1 MRHHPEDNLSIPLS
15 IYYYAVHY
23 DDGLIHSPI
32 VHCDDEGNRHR
43 LWLTR

>member
-23 DDGLIHSPI
+23 DGLIHSPI
-32 VHCDDEGNRHR
+32 VHCDDEGNRHG
-43 LWLTR
+43 LTR